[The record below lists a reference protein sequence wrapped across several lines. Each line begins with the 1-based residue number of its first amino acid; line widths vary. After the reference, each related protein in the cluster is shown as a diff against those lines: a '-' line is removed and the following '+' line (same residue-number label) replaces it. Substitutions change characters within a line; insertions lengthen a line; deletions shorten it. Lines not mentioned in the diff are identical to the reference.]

1 MDRQRQLIRMEKTRI
16 QTDRKTANQNR
27 HNPDTNRQTERQLDR
42 TDKIQILI
50 NRQKDGQ
57 NEQNPDTDRQKDGQ
71 NGQNPDTDRQT
82 ARQTTRPMTP
92 LYPPPLPL
100 VIPGMERTKEE
111 GINGDKE
118 GSRAIRQKEGKTEG
132 MERSKGGGR
141 K

>member
-1 MDRQRQLIRMEKTRI
+1 MDRTNKIRIRI
-16 QTDRKTANQNR
+16 
-27 HNPDTNRQTERQLDR
+27 
-42 TDKIQILI
+42 
-50 NRQKDGQ
+50 
-57 NEQNPDTDRQKDGQ
+57 DRQKDGQ

-118 GSRAIRQKEGKTEG
+118 GSRAIRQKERKTEG